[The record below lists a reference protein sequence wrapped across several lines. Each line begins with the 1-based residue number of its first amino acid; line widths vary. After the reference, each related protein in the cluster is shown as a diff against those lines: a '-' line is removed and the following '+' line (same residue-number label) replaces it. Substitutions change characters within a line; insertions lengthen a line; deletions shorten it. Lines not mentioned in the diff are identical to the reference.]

1 MVRGTPRAD
10 EVAWM
15 LRFAPLLVIAL
26 IGGFLLGGCGG
37 GGAGTALTTGTRTVP
52 TLPARTQTEA
62 AAPIVTQ
69 IETSVLTTID
79 VTTVELTTEATTTE
93 EITTVVQEPA
103 TTTAILTVTTAPPA
117 VETAPAPVTTA
128 QTETAEPVSS
138 TSDNSW
144 AWLALA
150 LVFLAAVV
158 VFLIVWNRH
167 RGAACVV
174 GARDERPTR
183 RRSLV
188 TLDAVVADGSLV
200 TGQVEALA
208 AEAASL
214 EARAPGDAE
223 RADSARVRASL
234 DELAETLQTDRTL
247 RLNSPPPSAEQLDY
261 STARIRHQAQELQ
274 GVLRPPGA
282 GGAYAR

>member
-10 EVAWM
+10 EVARM
-15 LRFAPLLVIAL
+15 LRFAPLLVLAL

-79 VTTVELTTEATTTE
+79 VTTIELTTEATTTE
-93 EITTVVQEPA
+93 EITTVVQE
-103 TTTAILTVTTAPPA
+103 
-117 VETAPAPVTTA
+117 PVTTA

-167 RGAACVV
+167 RGAASSWAH
-174 GARDERPTR
+174 GMSDLR

-188 TLDAVVADGSLV
+188 TLDAVIADGSLV

-214 EARAPGDAE
+214 EARAPGNAE

-234 DELAETLQTDRTL
+234 DGLAETLQTDRTL
-247 RLNSPPPSAEQLDY
+247 RLNSPPPSAEQLEY

>member
-1 MVRGTPRAD
+1 MVRGRPRAD
-10 EVAWM
+10 EVARM
-15 LRFAPLLVIAL
+15 LRFAPLLVLAL

-52 TLPARTQTEA
+52 TLPARTDTEA

-79 VTTVELTTEATTTE
+79 VTTIELTTEATTTE
-93 EITTVVQEPA
+93 EITTVVQEPV
-103 TTTAILTVTTAPPA
+103 TTTAILTVTTAPPR

-167 RGAACVV
+167 RGAASSWAH
-174 GARDERPTR
+174 GMSDLR

-188 TLDAVVADGSLV
+188 TLDAVIADGSLV

-214 EARAPGDAE
+214 EARAPGNAE

-234 DELAETLQTDRTL
+234 DGLAETLQTDRTL
-247 RLNSPPPSAEQLDY
+247 RLNSPPPSAEQLEY